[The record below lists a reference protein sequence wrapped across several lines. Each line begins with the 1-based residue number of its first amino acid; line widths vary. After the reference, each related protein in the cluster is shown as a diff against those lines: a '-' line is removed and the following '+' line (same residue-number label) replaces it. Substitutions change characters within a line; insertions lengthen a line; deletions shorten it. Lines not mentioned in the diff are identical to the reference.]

1 MHTPSAHD
9 NSHAPPAGLSPG
21 ATARLAEFCA
31 ALTFEQIPK
40 DVVDKAK
47 QCILDSLG
55 CMIFGASLPS
65 VQRLEALAAAETSGA
80 AATVF
85 GTKLRTSAALA
96 TLVNGT
102 SAHAFQLDEIHIE
115 STLHPGSL
123 ALPAAFALAEARA
136 GGVKSGRDLITALV
150 AGYEVGI
157 RTGLACKGGMFKSGY
172 HNQGT
177 AGVFI
182 AAAAAARLLGLNAQ
196 QTRHALGIAG
206 SQAAGLMAVQDGAMT
221 KAFHS
226 GRAAQ
231 SGVYGAL
238 LARSGYT
245 GIPDVLDGAY
255 GTFFSAFLDDW
266 SPQALTEELGSRWH
280 TLRVGFKPAPAS
292 NGSITAM
299 SAISNVM
306 QQHGLKA
313 DDIEN
318 ITAFVSDN
326 TLHHCGWPYEGER
339 IQSVLSAQ
347 MNLRYGIAVM
357 AMEGRAGV
365 EQFADAKI
373 RDPEILKFI
382 SRIGVEHEPTFE
394 GQNGRYRVACRLVV
408 RTKAGKTYAGEV
420 LYRKGSPEDPMTGEE
435 LREKFHRLARGLGK
449 EHSESIARA
458 VAALDDSADL
468 SELSSLLTAKP

>member
-1 MHTPSAHD
+1 MHAASAKD
-9 NSHAPPAGLSPG
+9 GTHAPPAGLAPG

-47 QCILDSLG
+47 LCILDSFG

-65 VQRLEALAAAETSGA
+65 VRRLEALAASEGSGA

-85 GTKLRTSAALA
+85 GSKLRTSAPLA
-96 TLVNGT
+96 ALVNGT

-123 ALPAAFALAEARA
+123 ALPAAFALAETADGA
-136 GGVKSGRDLITALV
+136 KSGRDLITALV
-150 AGYEVGI
+150 AGYEVGL
-157 RTGLACKGGMFKSGY
+157 RVGLACKGGMFKSGL

-177 AGVFI
+177 TGVFV
-182 AAAAAARLLGLNAQ
+182 AAAAAARLLRLDAQ
-196 QTRHALGIAG
+196 QTRHALGIAA

-266 SPQALTEELGSRWH
+266 SPQPLTEDLGSRWH

-299 SAISNVM
+299 SAINKVM
-306 QQHGLKA
+306 QEHGLKA
-313 DDIEN
+313 DDIDS

-357 AMEGRAGV
+357 ALEGRAGV
-365 EQFADAKI
+365 EQFADSKI
-373 RDPEILKFI
+373 RDPDILKFI
-382 SRIGVEHEPTFE
+382 ARIVVEHEPQFE

-408 RTKAGKTYAGEV
+408 RTKSGKTYASEV
-420 LYRKGSPEDPMTGEE
+420 LYRKGSPEDPMTGAE
-435 LREKFHRLARGLGK
+435 LREKFDRLSGGVGAEQGER
-449 EHSESIARA
+449 IART
-458 VAALDDSADL
+458 VAGLDDVADL
-468 SELSSLLTAKP
+468 SELSKLLAAAK